1 MASADKVRRL
11 LDLLDRLQS
20 GRAHNTGELADFCGV
35 SRRTVFRDLKTLQ
48 DSGVPVLYDSQ
59 KQGYWIAAG
68 TFLPPTDLTLSE
80 TLSLL
85 IVAQELGD
93 FSRGIPFQE
102 SARDA
107 AMKLLSNLPGQLRQH
122 VGEVVETVQI
132 RTEAQPE
139 LQGQRRHYE
148 HALQAIERHQKMRL
162 CYGSLAERKEI
173 RTLVSPYRLVF
184 MRRCWYIIGRSS
196 LHRAVRTFHLG
207 RIVESE
213 LTDDLYEIPPRF
225 SLKRYLGNAWHLI
238 CNRSQRCDVV
248 IRFQP
253 LVATNVSEVSWH
265 ATQLLRWN
273 ADGTMDFMV
282 TVDGLQEIVWWVLG
296 YGDQAEVLQPPE
308 LRSMLQHHVERMA
321 MTYGVLPTTTTDETS
336 PKLPAKR
343 KRKARKTASTR
354 NSKTAKKKS
363 RKKSAK
369 WTGPTSPKKARGS
382 RRKSS

>member
-1 MASADKVRRL
+1 M
-11 LDLLDRLQS
+11 LDRLQS
-20 GRAHNTGELADFCGV
+20 GRAHNTAELADFCGV

-48 DSGVPVLYDSQ
+48 DSGVPVLYDAQ

-85 IVAQELGD
+85 IVTQEMGD
-93 FSRGIPFQE
+93 HSRGIPFQE
-102 SARDA
+102 VARDA
-107 AMKLLSNLPGQLRQH
+107 GLKLLSNLPRPLRQH
-122 VGEVVETVQI
+122 VGEIVETVGI
-132 RTEAQPE
+132 RTEAQPD
-139 LQGQRRHYE
+139 LRGQRRHYE
-148 HALQAIERHQKMRL
+148 RALQAIELHQKLRL

-173 RTLVSPYRLVF
+173 HTLVSPYRLVF

-196 LHRAVRTFHLG
+196 LHRAIRTFHLG

-213 LTDDLYEIPPRF
+213 LTDDTYEIPPRF

-238 CNRSQRCDVV
+238 SNRSQRCDVV

-265 ATQLLRWN
+265 STQRLRWN
-273 ADGTMDFMV
+273 ADGTMDFMA

-308 LRSMLQHHVERMA
+308 FRRMLQHHVERMA
-321 MTYGVLPTTTTDETS
+321 QTYGVLPTAMIEDDDAEM
-336 PKLPAKR
+336 PANR
-343 KRKARKTASTR
+343 KRPATKSGASRTKKTT
-354 NSKTAKKKS
+354 KTG
-363 RKKSAK
+363 KKSAERS
-369 WTGPTSPKKARGS
+369 PTSSS
-382 RRKSS
+382 RKQGRSERKLS